1 MSFNFL
7 DNLLN
12 IFVLHTWF
20 LSMVQDEFRG
30 GKINVEKT
38 HKLLEKLDVQCNY
51 FHVKHI
57 FKDNDTQKQGKI
69 TIEEFRT
76 IYRIIVYREE
86 IVEIFNTYSEN
97 RRILYESNLTQFLTQ
112 EQHAVGETKTTASE
126 IIQKYEPIDE
136 VRQAHQMSLEGFTR
150 YIYSPE
156 CLLFKQDCKSVYQD
170 MTYPLTDYFISSSH
184 NTYLVSDQLVGPSD
198 LWGYVSALVKGCR
211 CLEID
216 CWDGSQGEPVV
227 YHGYTLTSKLLFK
240 TVIQS
245 ISRYAFMTSEYPV
258 VLSLENHCSPS
269 QQEVMANILQTTFG
283 HFLLSDILDGFPD
296 SLPSPEAL
304 KFKILVKNKKIG
316 TLKETRERIG
326 SDKHSMVGVWEEEEL
341 EVEEDEEELKAVK
354 ENDSSSSRVN
364 QGKEAETRKLPAAS
378 LFSKKKK
385 TRKLKIALALSD
397 LVIYTKSEKFRSFQ
411 YSKQYQ
417 QFNESNSIGE
427 TQARKLSK
435 LKVQEFI
442 SHTRKFITRI
452 YPKATRADSSNFNP
466 QEFWNI
472 GCQMVALNFQ
482 TPGLPMDLQNGK
494 FLDNGA
500 SGYILKPHF
509 LRDINSK
516 FNPNTS
522 INDHDPIAITI
533 RLISGIQ
540 LPLSSSSSN
549 KLDTLVVLE
558 VFGVPNDCTKRQS
571 RVIKKNAFSPRWNET
586 FTFIIQVPELALL
599 RFVVENSGLIAGN
612 EFLGQYT
619 LPVLCM
625 GKGYRRVPLFSRT
638 GESLEPASLFLYV
651 WYVK

>member
-1 MSFNFL
+1 MAFFDNF
-7 DNLLN
+7 LN

-20 LSMVQDEFRG
+20 LSQIQDEFRG

-38 HKLLEKLDVQCNY
+38 HKLLEKLDIQCNY
-51 FHVKHI
+51 VHVKNI
-57 FKDNDTQKQGKI
+57 FKENDRQKQGKI
-69 TIEEFRT
+69 TIEEFRS
-76 IYRIIVYREE
+76 IYRIIAHREE
-86 IVEIFNTYSEN
+86 IVEIFNAYSEN
-97 RRILYESNLTQFLTQ
+97 RRILFESNLIEFLTR
-112 EQHAVGETKTTASE
+112 EQYAFEKAKSIASE
-126 IIQKYEPIDE
+126 IIQKYEPVDE
-136 VRQAHQMSLEGFTR
+136 VRKAHQMSLEGFTR
-150 YIYSPE
+150 YMYSPE
-156 CLLFKQDCKSVYQD
+156 CLLFKQECTNVYQD
-170 MTYPLTDYFISSSH
+170 MTYPLSDYFISSSH

-216 CWDGSQGEPVV
+216 CWDGSQDEPVV

-240 TVIQS
+240 TVIQA
-245 ISRYAFMTSEYPV
+245 INKYAFMTSEYPV

-269 QQEVMANILQTTFG
+269 QQEVMADILQTTFG
-283 HFLLSDILDGFPD
+283 DSLLSDILDDFPD

-316 TLKETRERIG
+316 TLKETRERRG
-326 SDKHSMVGVWEEEEL
+326 SDKHGKVGMWEEEEA
-341 EVEEDEEELKAVK
+341 EAEEEEEELKTV
-354 ENDSSSSRVN
+354 EDDTFLSRDS
-364 QGKEAETRKLPAAS
+364 QGKDTETRKALGVT

-385 TRKLKIALALSD
+385 IRKLKIALALSD
-397 LVIYTKSEKFRSFQ
+397 LVIYTKAEKFRSFQ
-411 YSKQYQ
+411 YSRQYQ
-417 QFNESNSIGE
+417 QFNENNSIGE
-427 TQARKLSK
+427 TRARKLSK
-435 LKVQEFI
+435 LRVDEFLF
-442 SHTRKFITRI
+442 HTRKFITRI

-494 FLDNGA
+494 FLDNGG

-509 LRDINSK
+509 LRDIKSN
-516 FNPNTS
+516 FNPYTS
-522 INDHDPIAITI
+522 IKDSDPIAITI

-540 LPLSSSSSN
+540 LPLGSSSSN
-549 KLDTLVVLE
+549 KLDTLVIIE
-558 VFGVPNDCTKRQS
+558 VFGVPNDHMKQQT
-571 RVIKKNAFSPRWNET
+571 RVIKKNAFSPRWNEA

-625 GKGYRRVPLFSRT
+625 SKGYRRVPLFSRT
-638 GESLEPASLFLYV
+638 GESLAPASLFLYV

>member
-1 MSFNFL
+1 MAPMS
-7 DNLLN
+7 
-12 IFVLHTWF
+12 HEKSETRWF
-20 LSMVQDEFRG
+20 LSKIQDEFRG

-38 HKLLEKLDVQCNY
+38 HKLLEKLNIQCNY

-57 FKDNDTQKQGKI
+57 FKDNDRQKQGKI
-69 TIEEFRT
+69 TIEEFRA
-76 IYRIIVYREE
+76 IYRIIVHREE
-86 IVEIFNTYSEN
+86 IVEIFNAYSEN
-97 RRILYESNLTQFLTQ
+97 RRILFESNLIEFLTQ
-112 EQHAVGETKTTASE
+112 EQYAVEKAKSIASE

-136 VRQAHQMSLEGFTR
+136 VRKAHQMSLEGFTR
-150 YIYSPE
+150 YIYSSE
-156 CLLFKQDCKSVYQD
+156 CLLFKEECAKVYQD
-170 MTYPLTDYFISSSH
+170 MTYPLSDYFISSSH

-216 CWDGSQGEPVV
+216 CWDGSQDEPVV

-240 TVIQS
+240 TVIQA
-245 ISRYAFMTSEYPV
+245 INKYAFMTSEYPV

-269 QQEVMANILQTTFG
+269 QQEVMADILQTTFG
-283 HFLLSDILDGFPD
+283 DSLLSDILNDFPD

-326 SDKHSMVGVWEEEEL
+326 SDKRGKVGMWEEEE
-341 EVEEDEEELKAVK
+341 VEAEEEEEELKSLEDDGFGSK
-354 ENDSSSSRVN
+354 DN
-364 QGKEAETRKLPAAS
+364 QGKEIETKKS
-378 LFSKKKK
+378 LGVILFPKKKK
-385 TRKLKIALALSD
+385 IRKLKIALALSD
-397 LVIYTKSEKFRSFQ
+397 LVIYTKAEKFRSFQ
-411 YSKQYQ
+411 YSRQYQ
-417 QFNESNSIGE
+417 QFNENNSIGE
-427 TQARKLSK
+427 TRARKLSK
-435 LKVQEFI
+435 LRVHEFI
-442 SHTRKFITRI
+442 FHTRKFITRI
-452 YPKATRADSSNFNP
+452 YPKAIRADSSNFNP
-466 QEFWNI
+466 QEFWNM

-494 FLDNGA
+494 FLDNGG

-509 LRDINSK
+509 LRDIKSK
-516 FNPNTS
+516 FNPNIS
-522 INDHDPIAITI
+522 ANDNDPIAITI

-549 KLDTLVVLE
+549 KLDTLVIIE
-558 VFGVPNDCTKRQS
+558 VFGVPNDHMKRQT

-586 FTFIIQVPELALL
+586 FTFIVQVPELALL

-625 GKGYRRVPLFSRT
+625 SKGYRRVPLFSRA